1 VKTLGL
7 TWAGSDAVAKAG
19 KLESAMPKQPHLDTI
34 VAGDHI
40 SQDQLHDSGYSSVD
54 GRMVLTGAAAATT
67 ELMSMPA
74 SALEP
79 PTADLAAALAR
90 LRSSVPP
97 NFNRDYVE
105 HVVIPFFLTS
115 LYQGER
121 PVMPMINVNFS
132 KSRNVRLSNSG
143 FGTVF
148 GVVDGKPQ
156 PVCDYAGFAP
166 FGFGYRRWPR
176 RATDDQCVRGFST
189 QGLARQDRFPQA
201 QSGQSWPGPD
211 RAEHSDR
218 GRYWLCQTGMS
229 TRWRCTGSQWRLLA

>member
-40 SQDQLHDSGYSSVD
+40 SKDQLHDSGYSSVD
-54 GRMVLTGAAAATT
+54 RRMVLTGAAAATT

-105 HVVIPFFLTS
+105 HVVIPFFA
-115 LYQGER
+115 
-121 PVMPMINVNFS
+121 
-132 KSRNVRLSNSG
+132 
-143 FGTVF
+143 
-148 GVVDGKPQ
+148 DKPLRRRT
-156 PVCDYAGFAP
+156 AGHA
-166 FGFGYRRWPR
+166 
-176 RATDDQCVRGFST
+176 DDQ
-189 QGLARQDRFPQA
+189 RQLQQEPQ
-201 QSGQSWPGPD
+201 
-211 RAEHSDR
+211 R
-218 GRYWLCQTGMS
+218 
-229 TRWRCTGSQWRLLA
+229 